1 MNEAERVF
9 SRFPDFIKEYIY
21 NRGWSEL
28 RDIQLDAARVIFE
41 TDANLLLCSSTASG
55 KTALA
60 VLTTGIAAGIATAPV
75 TGGISL
81 GLTTALA
88 APIAVTTGV
97 SIPAIILASFL
108 GVGFIIA
115 LFKEYSVEIDI
126 PNKKVIF
133 TKN

>member
-1 MNEAERVF
+1 MERRVTTKEELKKAKENNVDVIIVEGKLAKDLIEARK
-9 SRFPDFIKEYIY
+9 ITK
-21 NRGWSEL
+21 L
-28 RDIQLDAARVIFE
+28 
-41 TDANLLLCSSTASG
+41 G

-60 VLTTGIAAGIATAPV
+60 VLTTGIAAGMAAAPV

-97 SIPAIILASFL
+97 SVPAIILASFL
-108 GVGFIIA
+108 GVSFIVA
-115 LFKEYSVEIDI
+115 LFKEYSIEIDI
-126 PNKKVIF
+126 PNGTVIF

>member
-1 MNEAERVF
+1 MERRVTTKEELKKAKENKVDVIIVEGKLAMDLIEARK
-9 SRFPDFIKEYIY
+9 ITK
-21 NRGWSEL
+21 L
-28 RDIQLDAARVIFE
+28 
-41 TDANLLLCSSTASG
+41 G